1 MIVQPV
7 FLVSPVYYPA
17 ELSASVAASLLDH
30 IRRILPAG
38 VTLSEPVHLSDQG
51 GVDAYLSA
59 GHTGVPLLIA
69 LSGATQPWLLSIAK
83 AVPRSFL
90 WWHFP
95 GGGLFDAA
103 GETLVRTIVSRN
115 ALPAVMDCWAHLRNR
130 KVQVERVFDK
140 SSFAEKCG
148 LASVMDR
155 IRATRLLIIGYT
167 QSWVVSASVDERRI
181 DDRFGI
187 RSVHIGLEELFSEYA
202 AVPRSPEVVAFAAD
216 YLQAAAACV
225 EPRTQHV
232 EDAYRLYVAV
242 RTLMD
247 RYACNAVA
255 ISCFSLV
262 KQLHVTSCIALSL
275 LNDQPNTIAACEGDL
290 DAAVSMIVGKAVS
303 GLPVF
308 MGNPV
313 YYLDD
318 RLDLVHC
325 TAPRR
330 LTSEA
335 MNYTVRTH
343 HETGLSVAQRIEVGG
358 PRKATLFRIGN
369 EFSEATLFPAEF
381 VDNPDEDTCR
391 TQFRFRIDCAQKRI
405 DESLGCH
412 HMVIFSDCVDE
423 LRTVFEGP
431 LGLHVR

>member
-1 MIVQPV
+1 MHIQPI
-7 FLVSPVYYPA
+7 FLASPVYYPA
-17 ELSASVAASLLDH
+17 ELFASVAASLLDQ
-30 IRRILPAG
+30 IRRIVPAT
-38 VTLSEPVHLSDQG
+38 VELSEPVHLSDQG
-51 GVDAYLSA
+51 GVDRWLAA
-59 GHTGVPLLIA
+59 GHAGVPLLVA

-83 AVPRSFL
+83 AAPRSFL
-90 WWHFP
+90 WWYFP
-95 GGGLFDAA
+95 GGGCFDEA
-103 GETLVRTIVSRN
+103 GEKLVGTIVSRN
-115 ALPAVMDCWAHLRNR
+115 AMPAVMDCWAHLRNR
-130 KVQVERVFDK
+130 KIQVERVFDEN
-140 SSFAEKCG
+140 SFAEKCG
-148 LASVMDR
+148 VAAVMDR

-181 DDRFGI
+181 EDRFGI

-202 AVPRSPEVVAFAAD
+202 AVPRSPEVAAFAAD
-216 YLQAAAACV
+216 YLGSAAACV

-232 EDAYRLYVAV
+232 EDAYRLYLAMKN
-242 RTLMD
+242 LME

-262 KQLHVTSCIALSL
+262 KQLRVTSCIALSL
-275 LNDQPNTIAACEGDL
+275 LNDQPSTIAACEGDL
-290 DAAVSMIVGKAVS
+290 DAAISMIVGKAVS

-313 YYLDD
+313 YHLDD
-318 RLDLVHC
+318 SLDLVHC

-330 LTSEA
+330 LTGGA
-335 MNYTVRTH
+335 MNYTVRSH
-343 HETGLSVAQRIEVGG
+343 HETGLSVAQRIEIDA
-358 PRKATLFRIGN
+358 PRTATLFRIGN

-391 TQFRFRIDCAQKRI
+391 TQFRFRIDSAQKRI

-412 HMVIFSDCVDE
+412 HMVIFADCVDE